1 MHVQVQEL
9 LNALKLGLVATYRED
24 EALGVQLA
32 FRLRRLRNEA
42 AGRQSGAVMSESPGR
57 GDRLSTRTEER
68 G

>member
-1 MHVQVQEL
+1 MHVEVQEL

-32 FRLRRLRNEA
+32 FRLRRLRNAA
-42 AGRQSGAVMSESPGR
+42 AGKQTGEVIIANPGR
-57 GDRLSTRTEER
+57 GNYLSARTEKR